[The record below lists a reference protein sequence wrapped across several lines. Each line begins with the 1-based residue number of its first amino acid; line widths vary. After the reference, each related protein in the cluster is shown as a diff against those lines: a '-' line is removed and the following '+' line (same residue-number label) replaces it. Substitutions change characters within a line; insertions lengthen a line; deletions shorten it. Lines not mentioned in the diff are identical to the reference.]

1 LITTNF
7 RLWRIEEFQYY
18 RILSIPKK
26 LKVGGVT
33 MTDKFERDNN
43 PERGHQNRKQDTMK
57 KELFELI
64 SAYLDGEVTA
74 KERRQVERLIASDSL
89 ARYLYNQL
97 LQLHSNLEK
106 MPAPPASEPV
116 EQTIRKVYSRLDR
129 RPKLALFWGGTA
141 FATLFLAMLSGIMP
155 GSRSFLPQ
163 LATTPEPESV
173 QIALNEPI
181 VEIIN
186 PNAAVLSINA
196 PIVQIPKAAG
206 PVPEN

>member
-1 LITTNF
+1 
-7 RLWRIEEFQYY
+7 
-18 RILSIPKK
+18 
-26 LKVGGVT
+26 
-33 MTDKFERDNN
+33 MTEKFDRDNN
-43 PERGHQNRKQDTMK
+43 SERGHQNRKKNTME

-74 KERRQVERLIASDSL
+74 RERREVEGLIARDSL

-116 EQTIRKVYSRLDR
+116 EQTIRKVYCRLDR

-141 FATLFLAMLSGIMP
+141 FATLFLAMLSGIIP
-155 GSRSFLPQ
+155 GSRSFWPQ
-163 LATTPEPESV
+163 LATTPEPEPV
-173 QIALNEPI
+173 HIALNEPI

-186 PNAAVLSINA
+186 PNAAILTINA

-206 PVPEN
+206 PVPQN

>member
-1 LITTNF
+1 MT
-7 RLWRIEEFQYY
+7 E
-18 RILSIPKK
+18 K
-26 LKVGGVT
+26 L
-33 MTDKFERDNN
+33 ERDNN
-43 PERGHQNRKQDTMK
+43 SSRGHQNHKKNTMK
-57 KELFELI
+57 QELFELI

-74 KERRQVERLIASDSL
+74 EERRQVEGLIARDKL
-89 ARYLYNQL
+89 ASYLYNQL

-106 MPAPPASEPV
+106 MPPPPASEPV

-141 FATLFLAMLSGIMP
+141 FATLFLAMLSGVVP

-163 LATTPEPESV
+163 LATTPEPEAV

-186 PNAAVLSINA
+186 PNAAILTINA

-206 PVPEN
+206 PLPGN

>member
-1 LITTNF
+1 LKSFNDRYF
-7 RLWRIEEFQYY
+7 F
-18 RILSIPKK
+18 SIPKK

-33 MTDKFERDNN
+33 MTEKLERDNN
-43 PERGHQNRKQDTMK
+43 SSRGNQNLKKDTIK

-74 KERRQVERLIASDSL
+74 QERRQVEKLIASDSL

-141 FATLFLAMLSGIMP
+141 FATLFLAMLSAIMP

-163 LATTPEPESV
+163 LATAPEPEPV
-173 QIALNEPI
+173 HIALNEPI

-186 PNAAVLSINA
+186 PNAAILTINS

-206 PVPEN
+206 PVPGN